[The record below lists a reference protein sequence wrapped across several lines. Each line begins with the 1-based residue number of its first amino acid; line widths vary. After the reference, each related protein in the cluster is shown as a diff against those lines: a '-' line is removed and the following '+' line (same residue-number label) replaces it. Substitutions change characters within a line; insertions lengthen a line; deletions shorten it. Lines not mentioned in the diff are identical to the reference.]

1 MIISNITIIELVE
14 LYRLSNHFD
23 HKFIKS
29 LLRFEYLVEQGNLTP
44 EDILKNYSKNPEYL
58 NIQYRSSKKSNQQ
71 RIRINN
77 C

>member
-1 MIISNITIIELVE
+1 MGKISIIELVE
-14 LYRLSNHFD
+14 LYRLSNYFG

-58 NIQYRSSKKSNQQ
+58 NIQYRSSKKTN
-71 RIRINN
+71 
-77 C
+77 